1 MKVSIER
8 TYGGLDATD
17 YAILKAIREAIP
29 AANSRAPEEVL
40 AYVRDTLMA
49 ADAKVVI
56 DAK

>member
-1 MKVSIER
+1 MLSEIPPPNSNR
-8 TYGGLDATD
+8 IPDGT
-17 YAILKAIREAIP
+17 LKAIREAIP
-29 AANSRAPEEVL
+29 AANSRTPEEVL